1 MGSNPARPTIL
12 QPTLLEIELS
22 VPQPLPLVT
31 QIQKIDSG
39 FVASIDDGSD
49 RKMWLTRSLCEKIC
63 QSLAS
68 ALEKTITGNEDR
80 NSQSSEDVYELL
92 ATEHQHAI
100 NKISKNKV
108 ETVPDSIKSQRSTP
122 VKLCNSVNI
131 SFGRVWKLQFFC
143 AEEANSFN
151 IKTDRQNIHQILSAI
166 IKKCSQANW
175 NINNLPVWKED

>member
-1 MGSNPARPTIL
+1 
-12 QPTLLEIELS
+12 
-22 VPQPLPLVT
+22 
-31 QIQKIDSG
+31 
-39 FVASIDDGSD
+39 
-49 RKMWLTRSLCEKIC
+49 MWLTRNLCDKIC

-68 ALEKTITGNEDR
+68 TLEKTIIENAERKSKLPEDK
-80 NSQSSEDVYELL
+80 SKLL